1 MITIEIRKSGEIDFE
16 DRTKSVQWQ
25 SLVIRQALTK
35 EVDSCSFSVLKY
47 GDPDFVP
54 EGQDDSYTPENE
66 DEVIISEDGIK
77 VFAGYI
83 VRVSENVLDGPVLEY
98 SAECKD
104 YTHLLDRKL
113 VAKVYKDMT
122 VAEIID
128 DIVANYSAPGITT
141 TNVDG
146 PEMVDHIVFNNIDP
160 SKCFERLAEI
170 FNKDWY
176 PDYDKDIHFFSKETN
191 LAPFNLDDT
200 TGNYIFGTLNIVR
213 DTTQIKNSILI
224 EGGQELSDVDFFD
237 HWVGNGESYAFKT
250 TYLYDTA
257 DLFLSVNGVEK
268 IVGIDGKDKFSDG
281 FDALYNTKNFSLIFP
296 NSSPIP
302 DGQEVIFGGKY
313 WFKIRSLV
321 RAVASINKYGEKQF
335 QIIDT
340 NIQDRDTARE
350 RAKAELAAYSSQLS
364 EGGFSSYSLG
374 LRAGQQITIQ
384 SDFRDFSED
393 FLINNLEA
401 KLYTPG
407 KTIWT
412 ASIVSTKSFD
422 IIDLLNRLIDKGEV
436 ALDTD
441 VVIGTA
447 DLLIRGVGVSRAV
460 HRQNDLDIVY
470 VTGPYIPA
478 DFSGDPKR
486 ACWTNSGCVT
496 N

>member
-1 MITIEIRKSGEIDFE
+1 MITVEIKKLGEPGFTDRKTSIL
-16 DRTKSVQWQ
+16 WQ
-25 SLVIRQALTK
+25 SLTIRQALTK
-35 EVDSCSFSVLKY
+35 EVDSCSFTVEQN
-47 GDPDFVP
+47 DPAGYKP
-54 EGQDDSYTPENE
+54 EPE
-66 DEVIISEDGIK
+66 DEVIIEEDGEKI
-77 VFAGYI
+77 FAGFI
-83 VRVSENVLDGPVLEY
+83 VRVAENVLDGPILEY
-98 SAECKD
+98 TAECRD

-128 DIVANYSAPGITT
+128 DIIDDYSAPGITT
-141 TNVDG
+141 AAVDG
-146 PEMVDHIVFNNIDP
+146 ADLVDHIVFNNANP
-160 SKCFERLAEI
+160 SECLQRLAEI

-176 PDYDKDIHFFSKETN
+176 IDYDKDIHFFSKETN
-191 LAPFNLDDT
+191 AAPFSLSDDN
-200 TGNYIFGTLNIVR
+200 GNYIKGTLRIIR
-213 DTTQIKNSILI
+213 DITQIKNSILI
-224 EGGQELSDVDFFD
+224 EGGQELSETDFFD

-250 TYLYDTA
+250 TYLYDTS

-268 IVGIDGKDKFSDG
+268 IIGIDGKDKFTDG

-296 NSSPIP
+296 TASPIP

-321 RAVASINKYGEKQF
+321 RAVASIAKYGEKQF

-350 RAKAELAAYSSQLS
+350 RAKAELLAYASQLS
-364 EGGFSSYSLG
+364 EGNFSSYSLG
-374 LRAGQQITIQ
+374 LRAGQRITIQ
-384 SDFRDFSED
+384 SDLRGFSED

-441 VVIGTA
+441 VLIGTA
-447 DLLIRGVGVSRAV
+447 DLLIKRIGVTRTL
-460 HRQNDLDIVY
+460 HRQNDLDIIY
-470 VTGPYIPA
+470 VTGHYIPV
-478 DFSGDPKR
+478 DFAGDPKR